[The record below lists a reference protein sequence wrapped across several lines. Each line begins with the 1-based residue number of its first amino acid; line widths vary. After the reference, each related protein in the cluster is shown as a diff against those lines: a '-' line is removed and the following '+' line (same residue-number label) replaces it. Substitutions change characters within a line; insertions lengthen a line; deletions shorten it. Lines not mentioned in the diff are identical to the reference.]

1 MKEVIQM
8 TTTMT
13 NFLNEYNNATDKKEV
28 LIRYNAKFIHNVFH
42 ATNPEALIIAELE
55 LVEFNDKYLIPNR

>member
-1 MKEVIQM
+1 M

-28 LIRYNAKFIHNVFH
+28 LIRYNAKFILNVFH
-42 ATNPEALIIAELE
+42 ATNPEALMIANLELE
-55 LVEFNDKYLIPNR
+55 EFNAKYLVG